1 MLTGCSLNTKQKLNG
16 QVFLSVIF
24 LWWKL
29 FKLKPAVLKGK
40 VSDDYRTD

>member
-24 LWWKL
+24 
-29 FKLKPAVLKGK
+29 FCGGNFQNRRGGYHPPVFI
-40 VSDDYRTD
+40 